1 MAPTYLRQL
10 LAVLTEQVDKIEGLA
25 EKKGLPGY
33 PSLDDIPDAK
43 QDEFTTDPEVVQAAY
58 LATSA
63 ASQLAAT
70 LKPSGLQAYE
80 RAAAYYQ
87 STAMR
92 IVSEACVPEILRE
105 AGPQGL
111 HVKDI
116 AAYTGTNVKVLSR
129 ALRCLCTNYVFKE
142 LSPDVFAHNRPSAV
156 VDTQKPVDLVVK
168 HAIEKKKTIDAYPHG
183 VSAVHGERYQ
193 DTNGILAVL
202 DHNTDEMYKGAAY
215 MADNVLADNY
225 KKAPV
230 STAFNTDDEIW
241 KWMERYPG
249 FLQRIQMVMMGW
261 TSLYPHKKNMNGF
274 DWAALPKDALV
285 VDVGT
290 GVGTEAERIAR
301 KGPQLKV
308 IGQDRAQTIDEVAI
322 PRWKA
327 DPSLKPM
334 YESGRVRL
342 EAHSFFDD
350 QPAHV
355 AQHAAVFYLRYI
367 THDWP
372 LEENLKILKKLHAAA
387 APDTLLVLAEQV
399 VPYACPA
406 PSSLVFEGMNSLNPP
421 APLLPNLGQA
431 FSEVY
436 LMDLTMAV
444 LANGQERTIG
454 ELKEMT
460 EAAGW
465 QIVRIHQTPGCCFGE
480 IVCKKI

>member
-1 MAPTYLRQL
+1 M
-10 LAVLTEQVDKIEGLA
+10 LT
-25 EKKGLPGY
+25 
-33 PSLDDIPDAK
+33 
-43 QDEFTTDPEVVQAAY
+43 T
-58 LATSA
+58 
-63 ASQLAAT
+63 
-70 LKPSGLQAYE
+70 
-80 RAAAYYQ
+80 
-87 STAMR
+87 
-92 IVSEACVPEILRE
+92 
-105 AGPQGL
+105 
-111 HVKDI
+111 
-116 AAYTGTNVKVLSR
+116 
-129 ALRCLCTNYVFKE
+129 
-142 LSPDVFAHNRPSAV
+142 
-156 VDTQKPVDLVVK
+156 
-168 HAIEKKKTIDAYPHG
+168 
-183 VSAVHGERYQ
+183 
-193 DTNGILAVL
+193 
-202 DHNTDEMYKGAAY
+202 
-215 MADNVLADNY
+215 
-225 KKAPV
+225 
-230 STAFNTDDEIW
+230 
-241 KWMERYPG
+241 
-249 FLQRIQMVMMGW
+249 LQR
-261 TSLYPHKKNMNGF
+261 
-274 DWAALPKDALV
+274 
-285 VDVGT
+285 
-290 GVGTEAERIAR
+290 
-301 KGPQLKV
+301 
-308 IGQDRAQTIDEVAI
+308 
-322 PRWKA
+322 WKS

-334 YESGRVRL
+334 FESGRVRL
-342 EAHSFFDD
+342 EGKNTPSALPFSQLSNPAAHSFFDD

>member
-1 MAPTYLRQL
+1 M
-10 LAVLTEQVDKIEGLA
+10 LTI
-25 EKKGLPGY
+25 
-33 PSLDDIPDAK
+33 
-43 QDEFTTDPEVVQAAY
+43 
-58 LATSA
+58 
-63 ASQLAAT
+63 SQ
-70 LKPSGLQAYE
+70 
-80 RAAAYYQ
+80 
-87 STAMR
+87 
-92 IVSEACVPEILRE
+92 
-105 AGPQGL
+105 
-111 HVKDI
+111 
-116 AAYTGTNVKVLSR
+116 
-129 ALRCLCTNYVFKE
+129 
-142 LSPDVFAHNRPSAV
+142 
-156 VDTQKPVDLVVK
+156 
-168 HAIEKKKTIDAYPHG
+168 
-183 VSAVHGERYQ
+183 
-193 DTNGILAVL
+193 
-202 DHNTDEMYKGAAY
+202 
-215 MADNVLADNY
+215 
-225 KKAPV
+225 
-230 STAFNTDDEIW
+230 
-241 KWMERYPG
+241 
-249 FLQRIQMVMMGW
+249 
-261 TSLYPHKKNMNGF
+261 
-274 DWAALPKDALV
+274 
-285 VDVGT
+285 
-290 GVGTEAERIAR
+290 
-301 KGPQLKV
+301 
-308 IGQDRAQTIDEVAI
+308 
-322 PRWKA
+322 RWKS

-342 EAHSFFDD
+342 EGRVTPLPHYRSPHLTTSTAHSFFDD